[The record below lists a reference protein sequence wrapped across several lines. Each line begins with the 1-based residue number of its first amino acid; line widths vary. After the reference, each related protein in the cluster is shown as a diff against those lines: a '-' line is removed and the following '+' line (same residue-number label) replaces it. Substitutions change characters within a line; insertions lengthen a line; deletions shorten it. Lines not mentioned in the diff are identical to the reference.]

1 MGGYGMKRSRYTVGE
16 MANLCN
22 VTAKQLRY
30 YDQQGLL
37 KPAYR
42 DRQNGYRYY
51 EDSQIEEVLLLSS
64 LKELDLP
71 NQRIG
76 ALLKKRDLR
85 TLSRELEEHLY
96 EVRQARDATVAKY
109 DALIDNI
116 LRIMGGLSFLES
128 RQAAQ
133 RLCGGISR
141 GLGGLYPLPVLLEGQ
156 PALHLPPGGAA
167 EADGPG
173 GAGTCGCEYGDLSL
187 RLQEAVQ

>member
-1 MGGYGMKRSRYTVGE
+1 MKRSRYTVGE

-128 RQAAQ
+128 RQAAAEP
-133 RLCGGISR
+133 SVSVVEFPAAWV
-141 GLGGLYPLPVLLEGQ
+141 LYPLPVLLEGQ

-167 EADGPG
+167 EADGSG

>member
-1 MGGYGMKRSRYTVGE
+1 MKRSRYTVGE

-71 NQRIG
+71 
-76 ALLKKRDLR
+76 
-85 TLSRELEEHLY
+85 T
-96 EVRQARDATVAKY
+96 
-109 DALIDNI
+109 
-116 LRIMGGLSFLES
+116 
-128 RQAAQ
+128 
-133 RLCGGISR
+133 R
-141 GLGGLYPLPVLLEGQ
+141 GL
-156 PALHLPPGGAA
+156 AR
-167 EADGPG
+167 
-173 GAGTCGCEYGDLSL
+173 C
-187 RLQEAVQ
+187 

>member
-76 ALLKKRDLR
+76 ALLKKTGSAD
-85 TLSRELEEHLY
+85 
-96 EVRQARDATVAKY
+96 
-109 DALIDNI
+109 
-116 LRIMGGLSFLES
+116 
-128 RQAAQ
+128 
-133 RLCGGISR
+133 
-141 GLGGLYPLPVLLEGQ
+141 PLPGT
-156 PALHLPPGGAA
+156 GGT
-167 EADGPG
+167 P
-173 GAGTCGCEYGDLSL
+173 
-187 RLQEAVQ
+187 V